1 MKTLRSFQVNFAMYF
16 DQLFADTDI
25 DKLPDDQRIIVREPK
40 YFEQLNAVLVEDQ
53 TFTKEGLGSI
63 YNWSYFLPLRYY
75 MIDSPLAMLIFGI
88 YISAN
93 YMFLRI
99 TISLASQGPKQLE
112 DIAFQFESKISGAS
126 YRPPR

>member
-16 DQLFADTDI
+16 DQLFADTEI

-63 YNWSYFLPLRYY
+63 FQLF
-75 MIDSPLAMLIFGI
+75 IFPVVEI
-88 YISAN
+88 
-93 YMFLRI
+93 
-99 TISLASQGPKQLE
+99 
-112 DIAFQFESKISGAS
+112 
-126 YRPPR
+126 

>member
-1 MKTLRSFQVNFAMYF
+1 MVYL
-16 DQLFADTDI
+16 
-25 DKLPDDQRIIVREPK
+25 
-40 YFEQLNAVLVEDQ
+40 
-53 TFTKEGLGSI
+53 
-63 YNWSYFLPLRYY
+63 
-75 MIDSPLAMLIFGI
+75 IDSPPAMLIFEI

-99 TISLASQGPKQLE
+99 AISLASQGPKQLE